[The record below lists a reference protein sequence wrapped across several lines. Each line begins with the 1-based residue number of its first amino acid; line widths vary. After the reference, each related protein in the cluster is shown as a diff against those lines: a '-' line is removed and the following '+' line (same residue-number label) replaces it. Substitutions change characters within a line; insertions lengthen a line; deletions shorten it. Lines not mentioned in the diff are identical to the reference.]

1 MSNALHMVAVILLA
15 LALALAGGSRAMLL
29 AHGNSVESVEICADA
44 GIEVV
49 FLDADGN
56 RTKSPMDCSHCPDC
70 LDNSAPVLLTLMAA
84 KPFRAARRAQR
95 QTRARNAAHPTRKLR
110 PEARGP
116 PPTTPEMHETA
127 PAVALP
133 YAALRSS
140 SGQCHR
146 DGQPKSEARI

>member
-29 AHGNSVESVEICADA
+29 AHGQGVESVEICADA
-44 GIEVV
+44 GIEVI

-56 RTKSPMDCSHCPDC
+56 RTDAPMDCNHCPDC
-70 LDNSAPVLLTLMAA
+70 LDNSAPVLLTASPA
-84 KPFRAARRAQR
+84 QPQRAARRVQ
-95 QTRARNAAHPTRKLR
+95 QGCRARQSSHPTRKLR

-116 PPTTPEMHETA
+116 PPANPETHETA

-133 YAALRSS
+133 YVALRSS

-146 DGQPKSEARI
+146 DGQSKSEART